1 MYYIYRKTGLI
12 MKIDAINV
20 ANVYGSKKSYATKMT
35 IETGKFDVPEIQN
48 DEFKKSDNLT
58 DVSKISS
65 PAFMG
70 KKGAVIGGLLGLG
83 AGATS
88 IITLG
93 AAALTGGLT
102 APTIATIA
110 LAIGGS
116 AISGAIA
123 GDAIEG
129 DDPDDKPP
137 QYGGSSNDGIDP
149 PYCP

>member
-1 MYYIYRKTGLI
+1 
-12 MKIDAINV
+12 MKIDAISI
-20 ANVYGSKKSYATKMT
+20 ANVYDSKKSYATKRA

-88 IITLG
+88 IITMG
-93 AAALTGGLT
+93 VVTAFTGGLA
-102 APTIATIA
+102 APIIAAILGAGTI
-110 LAIGGS
+110 G
-116 AISGAIA
+116 GAIA
-123 GDAIEG
+123 GDEIED
-129 DDPDDKPP
+129 DDPDGKPP

>member
-1 MYYIYRKTGLI
+1 
-12 MKIDAINV
+12 MKIDAIGI
-20 ANVYGSKKSYATKMT
+20 ANVYGSKKSYTTKRA

-70 KKGAVIGGLLGLG
+70 KKGFVIGGLLGTG
-83 AGATS
+83 VGS
-88 IITLG
+88 IISVG
-93 AAALTGGLT
+93 AFTALTGGLA
-102 APTIATIA
+102 APIIAAIA
-110 LAIGGS
+110 LGVGAAG
-116 AISGAIA
+116 GAIA
-123 GDAIEG
+123 GDEIEG
-129 DDPDDKPP
+129 DDPDGKPP

>member
-1 MYYIYRKTGLI
+1 
-12 MKIDAINV
+12 MKIDAISV

-48 DEFKKSDNLT
+48 DD
-58 DVSKISS
+58 
-65 PAFMG
+65 FMG
-70 KKGAVIGGLLGLG
+70 KKGAVIGGLLG

-137 QYGGSSNDGIDP
+137 QYGGSSNDAIEPTDIDP
-149 PYCP
+149 TDFFSNY

>member
-1 MYYIYRKTGLI
+1 
-12 MKIDAINV
+12 MKIDAISV

-70 KKGAVIGGLLGLG
+70 KKGFVIGGLLGTGAGYLISVAAVTALTGLAAQIIAAIALG
-83 AGATS
+83 AGAA
-88 IITLG
+88 G
-93 AAALTGGLT
+93 
-102 APTIATIA
+102 
-110 LAIGGS
+110 
-116 AISGAIA
+116 GAIA
-123 GDAIEG
+123 GDEIEG
-129 DDPDDKPP
+129 EDPDGKPP